1 MIRLRPTKPVML
13 NEDEGGVGKRQ
24 QRIDVLAWLV
34 EAWGAPRPTRD
45 EKARRPT
52 SLRGGG
58 PSLRL
63 CGKLLLPTR
72 TV

>member
-1 MIRLRPTKPVML
+1 MIRLRPTKPVVL
-13 NEDEGGVGKRQ
+13 DVDEGGVGKRQ

-34 EAWGAPRPTRD
+34 EAWGAPRPIRG